1 MVENGK
7 RRFRYIEIMSIV
19 ISSIFIYLFL
29 TVLSVRQGVVKVIRP
44 IGVAFAIAYILDG
57 AVSFLEK
64 KLKWARGKSV
74 FCVLIVLIVLM
85 VCLGAIAIPNL
96 VNNISEFLQVIPE
109 SFEGN
114 DQFFDELTQD
124 MDNESIKAVN
134 EYIESSLQEIL
145 TKISK
150 AGSIIL
156 KQLLSKIYAVTSGVF
171 GGIVS
176 FVVAIYMLL
185 DKKDLLARIKRLLY
199 AFVDEEKA
207 DYVLY
212 GIEKGNDIF
221 SSFVIG
227 KMIDSAIIGLLCF
240 VILLSIGVPYASII
254 ALVVGATN
262 MIPYFGPFIGG
273 VPAVLITLLASP
285 KLAIGVAIT
294 IFLLQQFDGLILG
307 PMILGD
313 KVGVGAFWIIIGV
326 TSGGAIGGVAG
337 MFLGVPVLV
346 LIKTLLEEDVAR
358 RLKLKN
364 MENLELVYLDEKN
377 KTKKKKWF
385 WKKG

>member
-1 MVENGK
+1 MENSK
-7 RRFRYIEIMSIV
+7 HRFRYIEIMSIV
-19 ISSIFIYLFL
+19 ISSILLYLFF
-29 TVLSVRQGVVKVIRP
+29 TVSSVRMGVMKVIKP
-44 IGVAFAIAYILDG
+44 IVIAFAIAYILDG

-74 FCVLIVLIVLM
+74 FCVLIVLLLLM

-124 MDNESIKAVN
+124 MDNESIKAIN
-134 EYIESSLQEIL
+134 DYIENSLQEIL

-185 DKKDLLARIKRLLY
+185 DKRDLLARMKRLLY
-199 AFVDEEKA
+199 AFVDEKKA
-207 DYVLY
+207 DYILY

-240 VILLSIGVPYASII
+240 VILFSIGVPYASII

-273 VPAVLITLLASP
+273 VPAVLITLLTSP

-294 IFLLQQFDGLILG
+294 IVLLQQFDGLILG
-307 PMILGD
+307 PKILGD
-313 KVGVGAFWIIIGV
+313 KVGVGAFWIIIAV
-326 TSGGAIGGVAG
+326 TTGGAIGGVAG

-346 LIKTLLEEDVAR
+346 LVKTLLEEDIER

-364 MENLELVYLDEKN
+364 MDKLEVVNLSENND
-377 KTKKKKWF
+377 KKKKKRF
-385 WKKG
+385 CWKS